1 MNFINPSEI
10 ESTFGVEKSEPI
22 IKAFNGVC
30 QQLEKN
36 HDALDNQQKR
46 INRQQ
51 SILEEQEDV
60 IHKIQGSFDEYV
72 KGDLDRKTEIKKDLL
87 IELATKADIEKLNGK
102 IDTLEQKM
110 IGRTDA
116 LEQKMDGK
124 IDALEQ
130 KMDGKIDALEQKMD
144 GKIDALEQKMC
155 GKIDALEQKMCGKID
170 ALEQKMS
177 GRIDTLEEKLN
188 GEFKKIHLWMKML
201 LTLALLTIACFSPT
215 AQTLIKLIKF

>member
-1 MNFINPSEI
+1 MLVMNFINPSEI

-130 KMDGKIDALEQKMD
+130 KM
-144 GKIDALEQKMC
+144 
-155 GKIDALEQKMCGKID
+155 
-170 ALEQKMS
+170 S